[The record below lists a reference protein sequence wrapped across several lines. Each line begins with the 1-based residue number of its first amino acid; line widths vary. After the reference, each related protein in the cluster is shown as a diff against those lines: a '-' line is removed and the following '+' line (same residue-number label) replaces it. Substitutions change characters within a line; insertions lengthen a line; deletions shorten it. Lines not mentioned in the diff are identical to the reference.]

1 MQSQNVCGR
10 PRVNSLRTDSDN
22 VSLDDGN
29 CHQVLGP
36 KRMNKTLGF
45 PSGLTFKNDFWAGGE
60 ADNLVDVQIQ
70 AASESNMSSGHSV
83 SIEPVFNSATGL
95 YSVKPKYAPHLKGNN
110 LGIFESHFKV
120 VQNRGSVSSPKIR
133 VQSKQRSSRE
143 GSGGS
148 IPKGRKDVFGAA
160 FEDDAMVAEARATLE
175 VCEFLWLF
183 FDDNQHSIMK
193 KLVELDKFE
202 KRVAVRNLLASSKAK
217 ILLIQESKLQQVDS
231 KFLGQLCGSRSNFNF
246 LFSASRGSAG
256 GLISVWDPNFF
267 ECESN
272 WVAQNYIAMV
282 GKFLHN
288 DFKCVVINV
297 YGPNDAKERLELF
310 DELRRLTFGLNCPI
324 LMGGDFNV
332 VRYGDEKI
340 GMSLCKGAI
349 YEFSSFINEL
359 TLLDL
364 PLIGGRFTWSN
375 FREVPAFSRLDR
387 FLISPEFL
395 GLWKDLAQFL
405 LQKSISD
412 HNPIGLAFMDFCW
425 GPRPFKWFEHL
436 LDDKTYID
444 KVNVECSNSC
454 GKGIMPLLK
463 VCKRISKDWVPKKV
477 GVTKDNIRSLE
488 AKCVDLESKIAV
500 GRHVAS
506 DLFELKAAR
515 IKWPFSI
522 ASSAE
527 FVQEPVSLR
536 RLVYEEVYYERGSAA
551 SVGGRARF
559 VL

>member
-1 MQSQNVCGR
+1 MNLLLRGTVAFEDDRCWIDNENLNGHLDCSPVSVLGDAGWEYLEKGTSGVPKEVVSKDSLMQSQNVCGR

-175 VCEFLWLF
+175 
-183 FDDNQHSIMK
+183 
-193 KLVELDKFE
+193 
-202 KRVAVRNLLASSKAK
+202 
-217 ILLIQESKLQQVDS
+217 
-231 KFLGQLCGSRSNFNF
+231 
-246 LFSASRGSAG
+246 
-256 GLISVWDPNFF
+256 
-267 ECESN
+267 
-272 WVAQNYIAMV
+272 
-282 GKFLHN
+282 
-288 DFKCVVINV
+288 
-297 YGPNDAKERLELF
+297 
-310 DELRRLTFGLNCPI
+310 
-324 LMGGDFNV
+324 
-332 VRYGDEKI
+332 
-340 GMSLCKGAI
+340 
-349 YEFSSFINEL
+349 
-359 TLLDL
+359 
-364 PLIGGRFTWSN
+364 
-375 FREVPAFSRLDR
+375 
-387 FLISPEFL
+387 
-395 GLWKDLAQFL
+395 
-405 LQKSISD
+405 
-412 HNPIGLAFMDFCW
+412 
-425 GPRPFKWFEHL
+425 
-436 LDDKTYID
+436 
-444 KVNVECSNSC
+444 
-454 GKGIMPLLK
+454 
-463 VCKRISKDWVPKKV
+463 
-477 GVTKDNIRSLE
+477 
-488 AKCVDLESKIAV
+488 
-500 GRHVAS
+500 
-506 DLFELKAAR
+506 
-515 IKWPFSI
+515 WPFSI